1 MVVQRIVAGAK
12 VRLRILTDIVQNQ
25 DDESKTAMTAVYFK
39 AGRAWAFLAELDH
52 VARVVL
58 GVGYCEVTGNHEPR
72 HFGLVDLE
80 TQLQVTLS
88 SDVSLDLRDAPS
100 THSLYVGKSGGGGD
114 DKKEERVDE

>member
-39 AGRAWAFLAELDH
+39 AGQAWAFLAELDH

-58 GVGYCEVTGNHEPR
+58 G
-72 HFGLVDLE
+72 
-80 TQLQVTLS
+80 VTLS